1 MGAPERPGT
10 LLACRA
16 WKPSEGSWRLSRTPE
31 DGSEQSRER
40 RGGAV
45 PQGEAPACAKA
56 GRVERMEPRAQA
68 GSRRRGLCCGRGLQI
83 SSRAD
88 LCPGEGVPALHEC
101 QHSSAPVSHSWGLGR
116 GELVSMKVKIPT
128 IPCTLTHSRHCASF
142 FVHRLYQSLSII
154 IPILQVSKPS
164 HRKVK
169 SLARH
174 LTSEPKLS
182 AAAKSRGPLCLRGFP
197 GGLEQSLRCSP
208 NGHSSRPLDSLTPS
222 CPPGPTH
229 QGGSLPPFAGQLL
242 LILQGP
248 TEMCP
253 PLGCFPGQTASF
265 GVIPPSVRAPCA
277 GAIFLDSLI
286 NGLMLNTIY

>member
-1 MGAPERPGT
+1 
-10 LLACRA
+10 
-16 WKPSEGSWRLSRTPE
+16 
-31 DGSEQSRER
+31 
-40 RGGAV
+40 
-45 PQGEAPACAKA
+45 
-56 GRVERMEPRAQA
+56 
-68 GSRRRGLCCGRGLQI
+68 
-83 SSRAD
+83 
-88 LCPGEGVPALHEC
+88 
-101 QHSSAPVSHSWGLGR
+101 
-116 GELVSMKVKIPT
+116 MKVKIPT
-128 IPCTLTHSRHCASF
+128 IPCTLTRSRHCASF

-154 IPILQVSKPS
+154 IPVLQVSKPS

-197 GGLEQSLRCSP
+197 GGLEQSLHCSP
-208 NGHSSRPLDSLTPS
+208 NGHSSRPHDGLTLS